1 MREKRATIKDVAAA
15 AEVSVATVS
24 RVLSNADYP
33 VSAEL
38 RARVEQAAR
47 DLSFAYTMAPRQSK
61 RSEGNE
67 LALIIPNISNPFYMQ
82 TIQGISAVCYENGYQ
97 LLLCNSRQDPAREAY
112 YLQDLYNRRIA
123 GVILSSISENPKPLT
138 RYIERGMSFVQL
150 DQRFDDDAGFSISYD
165 SRQGAHMA
173 VRHLI
178 ENGHKRIAFASTP
191 LTRWTRK
198 EIYKGYVEQLKKAEI
213 ELDESLV
220 FINET
225 EKLGKMENQEV
236 LAGAALAARLAE
248 SGCGA
253 TAVLCVNDMV
263 AFGMIHGLDSRG
275 LSVPDDISVMGFD
288 DIAFAEFFVP
298 PLTTIHCPA
307 YETGRISAMMLID
320 RLQNGNSSA
329 VPLNMQMH
337 PRLVERG
344 SVRNLLDYKK

>member
-61 RSEGNE
+61 RSEGSE

-112 YLQDLYNRRIA
+112 YLQDLYNRRVA

-150 DQRFDDDAGFSISYD
+150 DQRFDDAGFNISYD
-165 SRQGAHMA
+165 SRQGAQMA

-225 EKLGKMENQEV
+225 EHLGELENQEILV
-236 LAGAALAARLAE
+236 GTALAAKLVD

-263 AFGMIHGLDSRG
+263 AFGMIHGLDDRG
-275 LSVPDDISVMGFD
+275 ISVPGDISVMGFD
-288 DIAFAEFFVP
+288 DISFAEAFVP
-298 PLTTIHCPA
+298 ALTTIHCPA

-320 RLQNGNSSA
+320 RLQNGNSSS
-329 VPLNMQMH
+329 VPLNMQMN
-337 PRLVERG
+337 PRLVERD
-344 SVRNLLDYKK
+344 SVRNLLDYNK

>member
-38 RARVEQAAR
+38 RARVEKAAR

-67 LALIIPNISNPFYMQ
+67 LALVIPNISNPFYMQ

-112 YLQDLYNRRIA
+112 YLQDLFNRRVS
-123 GVILSSISENPKPLT
+123 GVIISSISENPKALA
-138 RYIERGMSFVQL
+138 RFIERGMTVIQL
-150 DQRFDDDAGFSISYD
+150 DQRFDDDACFSINYD
-165 SRQGAHMA
+165 SRLGARMA

-178 ENGHKRIAFASTP
+178 ENGHKKIAFASTP

-198 EIYKGYVEQLKKAEI
+198 EIYKGYIEQLKKADI
-213 ELDESLV
+213 ELDDSLV
-220 FINET
+220 FLHEA
-225 EKLGKMENQEV
+225 EEPGEMENQEINV
-236 LAGAALAARLAE
+236 GAALAARLVE
-248 SGCGA
+248 SGSKA

-263 AFGMIHGLDSRG
+263 AFGMIHGLHG
-275 LSVPDDISVMGFD
+275 KGVSVPNDISVMGFD
-288 DIAFAEFFVP
+288 DISFAEAFVP
-298 PLTTIHCPA
+298 ALTTIHCPA

-320 RLQNGNSSA
+320 RLQNGNASA
-329 VPLNMQMH
+329 PPLNMQMH
-337 PRLVERG
+337 PTLVERD
-344 SVRNLLDYKK
+344 SVRNLLI